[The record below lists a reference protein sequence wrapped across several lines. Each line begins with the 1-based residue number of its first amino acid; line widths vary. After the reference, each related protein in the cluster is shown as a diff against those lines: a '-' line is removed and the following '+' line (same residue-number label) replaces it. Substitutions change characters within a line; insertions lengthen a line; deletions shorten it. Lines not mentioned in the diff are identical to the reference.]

1 MLSSG
6 VQYRLSEHDDSI
18 QTTLQ
23 YFFKGNGSSA
33 LSLGDFIKGKAIYK
47 RL

>member
-6 VQYRLSEHDDSI
+6 VRYRLSEHDDSI

-23 YFFKGNGSSA
+23 YFFEGSSA
-33 LSLGDFIKGKAIYK
+33 LSVGDFIKGKAIYK